1 MIYQIA
7 NDRPDWV
14 KAISHNFNNEELDLI
29 ELSACMDSSLPIK
42 IRDMVIVPD
51 MIGSP
56 IIIPFHIKQIMIDL
70 LNKQNNENND

>member
-56 IIIPFHIKQIMIDL
+56 IIIPFHIKQTI
-70 LNKQNNENND
+70 NNFIETNAKNNL